1 LRTRGGVRRVGPL
14 LGSLLLV
21 LAVFLAT
28 AAGAAA
34 APANDEF
41 AAPTPITVGSTTP
54 ATNVG
59 ATKEAGE
66 PNHAGNAGGHSVWFS
81 WTAPATE
88 TVGLSIPC
96 NFFGPSL
103 EALIAVYTGTAVN
116 ALTPVASN
124 AGFPTGACS
133 PLSELPEVEL
143 EAQAGVEYRIAVDGR
158 NGSEGSF
165 ELKLAGAPA
174 NDDFAAA
181 TTIPAAAPQQV
192 SGTTRLATKRPGE
205 PDHAGD
211 PGGHSI
217 WFNWT
222 PTTSGPVNISTCEPF
237 GQVDA
242 LLAVYTGAA
251 VNALTP
257 VVSDD
262 DALDWSP
269 ECRPSDSEVRLDAVA
284 GTTYRIAVDAT
295 GGRVGYVNLRIKGAP
310 ANDSFASPQNLGTS
324 HSNGT
329 GVTSNKLATKEVGEP
344 DHGGDPGGH
353 SVWFSWTPAEPGPVT
368 FSACPVFGD
377 ESELR
382 TITAIYTGSSV
393 GSLTEVAASVGESN
407 LGCGGGGSE
416 ASFVAEAGVTY
427 HVAVDGRGGTEGYF
441 QLQILGPG
449 ANDSFGQA
457 QALPSE
463 RSVST
468 WGNNRGYG
476 TQPSEPDHAGVS
488 AGHSSWFS
496 WKAPS
501 SGPVVISACQYGA
514 YGGNP
519 VLAVYTG
526 AAVSALTPVAADSGG
541 GSYCNPRASQVE
553 FEAAAGTE
561 YKIAIDA
568 TGAGGPFSLDID
580 GAPENDDFAAA
591 RVLGGEPTFVSGSTR
606 FATKQSG
613 EPNHAGDPGGHSVWF
628 DWTPTVSGPITLVAC
643 PGRTGGPYRTPGGID
658 ALLAVYTGG
667 SLGGLTE
674 VASDHGGRTVET
686 FNCEMEGMDGASE
699 VHFDAVAGT
708 SYKIA
713 VDGAGGGEGP
723 FSLGFERGA
732 TNDDF
737 AAAHL
742 LEGPLPLYGVPDN
755 RFATSQPGEPP
766 HAGVAGGRSVWFDWT
781 PVTSGPVWIA
791 TCTNSGSLD
800 TLLGVYTGAAV
811 DALTPV
817 ASNDD
822 GPPREEHC
830 RSTDSGVEVDAVA
843 GTTYRIAVDGKG
855 GSLGSTSLKIEG
867 PPANDDF
874 DRAASLGATRSN
886 LFWGSN
892 RFATAQAGEP
902 QHGGVAAG
910 HSIWFKWTAPR
921 TGEFTFDTCG
931 SSFDTVL
938 AVYTGAA
945 VNALTPVV
953 GNDDAGGECSPAS
966 RVAFTATAG
975 TVYRIAVDGKGG
987 AVGAISLHLD
997 NSPANDDF
1005 AVAEA
1010 LPAETFYWPGSDALA
1025 GEESGEPGPG
1035 GHSVWYSWTPNVSG
1049 PVSLEACG
1057 IAFVPEVGLFT
1068 GTELAA
1074 LTPVSTTAAG
1084 AGECDTGTA
1093 IEFTAVAGT
1102 TYRIAV
1108 GGAEGGRFEL
1118 HLVAADSRL
1127 RLLTVRAGGAGDG
1140 SVSSSTAG
1148 IACGATCRYDL
1159 VPGTSL
1165 TLVAEPAPGSSF
1177 AGWSGG
1183 GCSGTG
1189 ACTVTF
1195 QSDSTVTA
1203 SFGAP
1208 SGSGTGGGA
1217 PTGGSGE
1224 TPGGPG
1230 GGGSS
1235 GGSGG
1240 SGSTGTPAPK
1250 PLPAKP
1256 KPLRCPAGKKKVT
1269 VHGRQKCVK
1278 KAAPKKHKHP
1288 AKKKKTKKG

>member
-1 LRTRGGVRRVGPL
+1 VA
-14 LGSLLLV
+14 SS
-21 LAVFLAT
+21 ASF
-28 AAGAAA
+28 
-34 APANDEF
+34 
-41 AAPTPITVGSTTP
+41 P
-54 ATNVG
+54 AT
-59 ATKEAGE
+59 
-66 PNHAGNAGGHSVWFS
+66 
-81 WTAPATE
+81 
-88 TVGLSIPC
+88 
-96 NFFGPSL
+96 
-103 EALIAVYTGTAVN
+103 
-116 ALTPVASN
+116 
-124 AGFPTGACS
+124 ACS
-133 PLSELPEVEL
+133 PFSEAPEVEL
-143 EAQAGVEYRIAVDGR
+143 EAQAGVEYRIAVDGK

-165 ELKLAGAPA
+165 ELKFAGAPA

-181 TTIPAAAPQQV
+181 STVPAATPQLV
-192 SGTTRLATKRPGE
+192 SGTTRLATKQSGE

-222 PTTSGPVNISTCEPF
+222 PAASGPVNISTCEPF
-237 GQVDA
+237 GQIDPV
-242 LLAVYTGAA
+242 LAVYTGAA

-257 VVSDD
+257 VASDD

-269 ECRPSDSEVRLDAVA
+269 ECRPTDSEVRLDAVA

-295 GGRVGYVNLRIKGAP
+295 AGRVGYVNLQIKGAP
-310 ANDSFASPQNLGTS
+310 ANDSFASPRNLGTG
-324 HSNGT
+324 HSNSS
-329 GVTSNKLATKEVGEP
+329 GVTSNKLATKEGGEP

-368 FSACPVFGD
+368 FSACPVFG
-377 ESELR
+377 ESELQ

-393 GSLTEVAASVGESN
+393 GSLTEVAASVGESDLN
-407 LGCGGGGSE
+407 CGGGGSE

-441 QLQILGPG
+441 QLTILGPA

-463 RSVST
+463 GSVST
-468 WGNNRGYG
+468 WGSNRGAG
-476 TQPSEPDHAGVS
+476 IQPGEPDHAGDS

-501 SGPVVISACQYGA
+501 SGPFVVSACQYGA
-514 YGGNP
+514 FGGNP

-526 AAVSALTPVAADSGG
+526 SAVNALTSVAADSGG

-553 FEAAAGTE
+553 FEATAGTE

-580 GAPENDDFAAA
+580 GVPGNDDFSAA

-606 FATKQSG
+606 FATRQSG

-628 DWTPTVSGPITLVAC
+628 NWTPTASGPITLVAC

-674 VASDHGGRTVET
+674 VASDHGGTITET
-686 FNCEMEGMDGASE
+686 FNCEMEGMAGASE

-732 TNDDF
+732 TNDNF
-737 AAAHL
+737 AAAHV

-755 RFATSQPGEPP
+755 RFATTQPGEPP
-766 HAGVAGGRSVWFDWT
+766 HAGVAGGHSVWFDWT
-781 PVTSGPVWIA
+781 PTANGPVWIA
-791 TCTNSGSLD
+791 ACTNSGHLD
-800 TLLGVYTGAAV
+800 TLLGVYTGATV
-811 DALTPV
+811 NALTPV

-830 RSTDSGVEVDAVA
+830 RSTDSGVEVNAVA

-855 GSLGSTSLKIEG
+855 GTLGTTSLKIEG
-867 PPANDDF
+867 PPANDAF

-886 LFWGSN
+886 LNWGSN

-902 QHGGVAAG
+902 QHAGVAGG

-921 TGEFTFDTCG
+921 SGEFTFDTCG
-931 SSFDTVL
+931 SSIDTLL
-938 AVYTGAA
+938 AVYSGAA
-945 VNALTPVV
+945 VNALTPVAS
-953 GNDDAGGECSPAS
+953 NDDAGGECSPAS
-966 RVAFTATAG
+966 RVVFTATVG
-975 TVYRIAVDGKGG
+975 TVYRIAVDGKAGT
-987 AVGAISLHLD
+987 VGAITLHLD
-997 NSPANDDF
+997 GPPANDDF
-1005 AVAEA
+1005 AAAEA
-1010 LPAETFYWPGSDALA
+1010 LPPQTFYWPGSDALA
-1025 GEESGEPGPG
+1025 TEGGGDPGPA

-1057 IAFVPEVGLFT
+1057 IGFAPGLGVFT

-1074 LTPVSTTAAG
+1074 LAAVPTVAAG
-1084 AGECDTGTA
+1084 SGECDTGTA
-1093 IEFTAVAGT
+1093 VEFTAAAGT
-1102 TYRIAV
+1102 AYRIEV

-1127 RLLTVRAGGAGDG
+1127 RLLTVRSGGEGDG

-1183 GCSGTG
+1183 GCSGIG

-1195 QSDSTVTA
+1195 KSDSTVTA
-1203 SFGAP
+1203 TFGAP
-1208 SGSGTGGGA
+1208 GGSGAGT
-1217 PTGGSGE
+1217 PPGGSGE
-1224 TPGGPG
+1224 TPGGS
-1230 GGGSS
+1230 GS
-1235 GGSGG
+1235 GSPAGNGG

-1256 KPLRCPAGKKKVT
+1256 RPLRCPAGKKKVS
-1269 VHGRQKCVK
+1269 VHGHQKCVK
-1278 KAAPKKHKHP
+1278 KAVRKKHRQHHKQRR
-1288 AKKKKTKKG
+1288 